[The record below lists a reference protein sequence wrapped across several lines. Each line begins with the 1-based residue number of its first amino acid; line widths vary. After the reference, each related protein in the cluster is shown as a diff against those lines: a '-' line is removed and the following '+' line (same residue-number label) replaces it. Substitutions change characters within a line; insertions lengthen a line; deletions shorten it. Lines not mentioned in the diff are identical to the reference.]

1 MSNVNKEEKS
11 FQKTQQGSGS
21 AENKGQSRQAQKTK
35 TSISE
40 EEKKNIADQ
49 TRLKRDDIRDL
60 KEAGALSGRDDV
72 SGGSGDGMTSTS
84 TNEETNK

>member
-35 TSISE
+35 TSIRR
-40 EEKKNIADQ
+40 EKKHCGSNPLK
-49 TRLKRDDIRDL
+49 TR
-60 KEAGALSGRDDV
+60 
-72 SGGSGDGMTSTS
+72 
-84 TNEETNK
+84 

>member
-21 AENKGQSRQAQKTK
+21 AENNGQSRQAQKTK

-40 EEKKNIADQ
+40 EEKKTLRIKPA
-49 TRLKRDDIRDL
+49 
-60 KEAGALSGRDDV
+60 
-72 SGGSGDGMTSTS
+72 
-84 TNEETNK
+84 